1 MVNLAN
7 FTGLVSF
14 FGIFV
19 FQGGQHFKSKISWD
33 VSYPRVGWG
42 RGIFLGFRCKK
53 TGGILGGYGVNKL
66 KMWEIYQ
73 SEFVFKK
80 IDVWFVISRCVI
92 QRGI

>member
-14 FGIFV
+14 FGILV

-42 RGIFLGFRCKK
+42 RGICLGFRCKK
-53 TGGILGGYGVNKL
+53 NRGHLGGLWG
-66 KMWEIYQ
+66 
-73 SEFVFKK
+73 KK
-80 IDVWFVISRCVI
+80 IKNVGNISI
-92 QRGI
+92 